1 MNCAIY
7 SRYSTDLQSSASIE
21 DQIRLCNERAE
32 AEGWTVLQC
41 YTDAAISGAS
51 LIRPGIQQLMQD
63 AMAGRFEIILAEA
76 LDRLSRNLADIAG
89 LYQRLTF
96 AGVRIV
102 TLSEGEISDLHIG
115 LKGTM
120 NSLQLKDL
128 AEKVRRGLRGRV
140 EAGKSG
146 GGNSFGYDVVR
157 RFNAEGEPIRGE
169 RVVNP
174 AEAGIVR
181 RIFNEFAR
189 GDSPRTI
196 AGRLNA
202 EKIAGPS
209 GRFWGASTIHGH
221 RVRGTGILN
230 NDLYAGRVVWN
241 KLRYQKDPATGKRVS
256 RLNPEQA
263 WIVKERPEL
272 RIVSNDL
279 WQAVKDQQG
288 AFVPARG
295 GTPAGQK
302 CRPKTL
308 FSRLLQ
314 CGVCGGGVSLI
325 APGQFGC
332 QTARNK
338 GPAVCSNRARMAI
351 ADLEDTILG
360 ALRDRLLADPALCA
374 EFAAEYGRHMNSL
387 RSARDAARAQ
397 QRAELAKVTRD
408 LDRLVQALLDGVRGS
423 QVKDKMAEL
432 EARKRKLEAALE
444 QGAPA
449 PVRLHPNMG
458 ERYRQQV
465 TGLIEA
471 LNEPGRRTEAA
482 DLIRALVDHIVFSP
496 QAGDPKR
503 ATLDLHGDLAGILA
517 LASETGEKPPVI
529 AMVAGTRNHRYRHSL
544 AVDV

>member
-1 MNCAIY
+1 
-7 SRYSTDLQSSASIE
+7 
-21 DQIRLCNERAE
+21 
-32 AEGWTVLQC
+32 
-41 YTDAAISGAS
+41 
-51 LIRPGIQQLMQD
+51 
-63 AMAGRFEIILAEA
+63 MA
-76 LDRLSRNLADIAG
+76 
-89 LYQRLTF
+89 TF

-157 RFNAEGEPIRGE
+157 RFNAGGEPIRGE
-169 RVVNP
+169 RVVNQ

-209 GRFWGASTIHGH
+209 GRSWGASTIHGH

-230 NDLYAGRVVWN
+230 NDLYIGRVVWN

-256 RLNPEQA
+256 RLNPEKD

-279 WQAVKDQQG
+279 WQEVKARQG
-288 AFVPARG
+288 AFVPVRG
-295 GTPAGQK
+295 GAIANGK
-302 CRPKTL
+302 RRPKTL
-308 FSRLLQ
+308 FSRLLK

-338 GPAVCSNRARMAI
+338 GPAVCTNGARMAVT
-351 ADLEDTILG
+351 DLEETILG
-360 ALRDRLLADPALCA
+360 ALRHHLLADPGLCA
-374 EFAAEYGRHMNSL
+374 EFAAEYARHMNQL
-387 RSARDAARAQ
+387 RASQDAARAQ

-423 QVKDKMAEL
+423 QVKEKMAEL
-432 EARKRKLEAALE
+432 ETRKRQLETSLE

-458 ERYRQQV
+458 ERYRKQV
-465 TGLIEA
+465 TGLIDA
-471 LNEPGRRTEAA
+471 LNQPDRRTEAA
-482 DLIRALVDHIVFSP
+482 ELIRALVDHIVFSP
-496 QAGDPKR
+496 EEGSPKR
-503 ATLDLHGDLAGILA
+503 ATLDLHGDLAGILG
-517 LASETGEKPPVI
+517 LVSVSGGKPPLTTL
-529 AMVAGTRNHRYRHSL
+529 VAGAGFEPAAFRL
-544 AVDV
+544 